1 MTRKINGKK
10 CYEHHTST
18 FRGYVSRRLTAPLYE
33 EYDGRFGKGFRELIP
48 NWDSSQYSYVRY
60 WIAV

>member
-1 MTRKINGKK
+1 MKKNINGVA
-10 CYEHHTST
+10 CYEHHTSL
-18 FRGYVSRRLTAPLYE
+18 FRGYVSRRLPEPLYE
-33 EYDGRFGKGFRELIP
+33 AYDGRFGKGYRELIP